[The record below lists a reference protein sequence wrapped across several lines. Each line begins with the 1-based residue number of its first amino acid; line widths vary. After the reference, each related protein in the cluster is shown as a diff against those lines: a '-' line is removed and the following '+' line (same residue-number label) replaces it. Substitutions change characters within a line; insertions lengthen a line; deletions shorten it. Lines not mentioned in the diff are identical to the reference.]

1 MITTVKIDNFK
12 CLYDEELEFKPLT
25 IITGLNSTGKSSL
38 IQSILF
44 PFTKG
49 ADSFLLAD
57 IITPTFESLRNKYK
71 NSQSMSCE
79 YKSKEGAVSFNIQK
93 EGSVEIIEDKDF
105 NLSLEKNIYYL
116 SANRIGVRN
125 TSKNS
130 STYFIGINGEYILG
144 SFEKEKSTSIRDVL
158 IKDTKSYTLSTQVN
172 YWLTYITEISTE
184 LSTEARPNDFI
195 ETSFKSDGLN
205 NILPSNLGTG
215 IGYLA
220 KILITCLRAKENDII
235 IIENPEI
242 HLHPASR
249 AKLGEFLAFIVN
261 AKIQI
266 IIETHCEHLINKI
279 GYEIYKKKFKSEDV
293 TVFYKKGIQDKF
305 EVIEFEKDGKFT
317 VDFPDGFFDATLTD
331 LLEME

>member
-235 IIENPEI
+235 IID
-242 HLHPASR
+242 
-249 AKLGEFLAFIVN
+249 V
-261 AKIQI
+261 
-266 IIETHCEHLINKI
+266 
-279 GYEIYKKKFKSEDV
+279 KK
-293 TVFYKKGIQDKF
+293 
-305 EVIEFEKDGKFT
+305 
-317 VDFPDGFFDATLTD
+317 
-331 LLEME
+331 